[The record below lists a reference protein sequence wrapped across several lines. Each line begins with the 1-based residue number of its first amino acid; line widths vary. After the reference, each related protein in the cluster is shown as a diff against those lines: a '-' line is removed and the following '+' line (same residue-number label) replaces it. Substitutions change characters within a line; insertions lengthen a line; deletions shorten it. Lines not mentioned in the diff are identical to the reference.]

1 MEEAGLRIEDIPVI
15 ISATQVMLRLI
26 VLAQLLGDLRQA
38 PLVVSRPQSDSDR
51 LAFLPD
57 RDIRDGLLLARAQS
71 RDIAMLLIEIIQPA
85 GGLVRPRDQGLLL
98 DTFPAGDV
106 GLVQV
111 KAMKPLAISV
121 DHGRH
126 RMIGVHA
133 SRIACHLRE
142 GRHPVR
148 AHLLGHQEIRVD
160 NIRLQLGVDQ
170 YPQRMRRPIS
180 IPNPIVRIERLAA
193 IIMNL
198 AIERAIIT
206 SILAQAD
213 RPLKTTVKRGIEYR
227 LIRLRATLNRDL
239 AQSDV
244 PFVTRLL
251 GSDVHIITRDLAIQV
266 LLGLLLINERDA
278 VAHAYRL
285 HLRSKS
291 QSDGRLLTFDRSL

>member
-1 MEEAGLRIEDIPVI
+1 
-15 ISATQVMLRLI
+15 MLRLI
-26 VLAQLLGDLRQA
+26 VLAQLPGDLRQA

-133 SRIACHLRE
+133 SRIASHLRE

-160 NIRLQLGVDQ
+160 DIRFQLGVDQ

-180 IPNPIVRIERLAA
+180 IPNPIVRIERLAP

-206 SILAQAD
+206 PILAQAD
-213 RPLKTTVKRGIEYR
+213 RPLETTVKRGIEYR
-227 LIRLRATLNRDL
+227 LIRLRATFNRDL

>member
-1 MEEAGLRIEDIPVI
+1 
-15 ISATQVMLRLI
+15 
-26 VLAQLLGDLRQA
+26 
-38 PLVVSRPQSDSDR
+38 
-51 LAFLPD
+51 
-57 RDIRDGLLLARAQS
+57 
-71 RDIAMLLIEIIQPA
+71 MLLIEIIQPA
-85 GGLVRPRDQGLLL
+85 GGLVRPRDQGFLL
-98 DTFPAGDV
+98 DTFLAGDV
-106 GLVQV
+106 SLFQL
-111 KAMKPLAISV
+111 KATKTFAISV
-121 DHGRH
+121 NDGRH

-170 YPQRMRRPIS
+170 YPQRMRSPIG
-180 IPNPIVRIERLAA
+180 IPNPIVRIERLTT

-206 SILAQAD
+206 PILAQAD
-213 RPLKTTVKRGIEYR
+213 RPLETTVKRGIEYR
-227 LIRLRATLNRDL
+227 LIRLRATFNRDL

-278 VAHAYRL
+278 VAHANCLYL
-285 HLRSKS
+285 WGKS
-291 QSDGRLLTFDRSL
+291 QSDCRLLTFDRSL